1 MSASPFF
8 NEDHESIREM
18 ARDFADRTLSP
29 IAAEVDRTDAF
40 PLDVVKQMA
49 ELGFL
54 GLKIPEAYG
63 GLGLDMRS
71 YVCAMEELARKSV
84 TATLFLSSANSLATA
99 PIVLS
104 GTEAQK
110 QAYLPGVAAG
120 ERFIAFGLTEP
131 NAGSDPGRA
140 GRGQLSPQRPQM
152 LHHLRPH
159 GQSGHSLRQ
168 DQPR

>member
-131 NAGSDPGRA
+131 NAGSDAASLTTRAERDGR
-140 GRGQLSPQRPQM
+140 Q
-152 LHHLRPH
+152 HLRLH
-159 GQSGHSLRQ
+159 LCADCGRCG
-168 DQPR
+168 